1 VKKAPAKKATSAG
14 LSDEEMEQL
23 ESYIRNSKNSLA
35 AFQAVDEKHGTRM
48 TPAQNDTLKSA
59 CG

>member
-1 VKKAPAKKATSAG
+1 
-14 LSDEEMEQL
+14 MEQL